1 MSAPNPNVFVAK
13 VITVIIIQVIMV
25 VLVFNAGRTYEKG
38 KQSDALVAAI
48 QQGAKDNRASS
59 DVGAETAAEAAT
71 AQVANEGVTNATH
84 ETIRYVYRDNPVGAN
99 CFQPAGVVQAIRD
112 QAERTNSAVRAGAA
126 APPAPVP

>member
-1 MSAPNPNVFVAK
+1 MSTPNPNVFAAK
-13 VITVIIIQVIMV
+13 VLALVILQVILL
-25 VLVFNAGRTYEKG
+25 VLAFNGGRTYEKG
-38 KQSDALVAAI
+38 KQSDALVATI

-126 APPAPVP
+126 ASPASVP